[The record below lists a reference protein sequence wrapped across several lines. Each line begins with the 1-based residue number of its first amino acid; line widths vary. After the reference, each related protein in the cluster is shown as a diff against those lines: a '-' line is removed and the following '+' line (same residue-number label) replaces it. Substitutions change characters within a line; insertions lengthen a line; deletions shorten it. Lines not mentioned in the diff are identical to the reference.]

1 MTGFPWWLSGKKNP
15 PANAGDMGSVCGW
28 EDPTCHGV
36 TKPVHHNYWACV
48 LESRSCNCWAHVS
61 QLLKPERH
69 RACAPQSPLQWEAFK
84 LQLEKNPH
92 SNKDPAQP
100 KINKIIKKKNTWI
113 EYRGNQED
121 VAWDKVAK
129 PVHFM
134 NYVNTGSYE
143 PDLEKEMST
152 HSSTLA

>member
-1 MTGFPWWLSGKKNP
+1 MRL
-15 PANAGDMGSVCGW
+15 
-28 EDPTCHGV
+28 
-36 TKPVHHNYWACV
+36 NYWD
-48 LESRSCNCWAHVS
+48 
-61 QLLKPERH
+61 
-69 RACAPQSPLQWEAFK
+69 CAIEPGATTTEAFTSQSPRSATREARTLQPESSLFSA
-84 LQLEKNPH
+84 QLEKNPH
-92 SNKDPAQP
+92 SKKDPAQP